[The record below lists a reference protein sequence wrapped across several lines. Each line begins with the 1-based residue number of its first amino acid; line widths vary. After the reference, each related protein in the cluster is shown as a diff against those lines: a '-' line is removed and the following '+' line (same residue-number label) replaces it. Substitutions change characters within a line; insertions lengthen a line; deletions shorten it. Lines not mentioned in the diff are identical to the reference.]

1 MARTTKK
8 NHIKYIDIEE
18 LELDR
23 DNPRLPTKL
32 RKRTTKD
39 VDVINWMLQ
48 DASIIELMMAIGE
61 SDFFIGEAIL
71 VTKDRKT
78 NKYVVIEGNRR
89 LTAVTL
95 LNRPDLAVLHK
106 KKIAKVI
113 EEAEYIPLEIP
124 CIVFDDRSD
133 ITQYLGY
140 RHVTG
145 VKSWG
150 ILSKARY
157 LDGLYRSLDDETLTQ
172 KCREL
177 AKAIGSRSDHVRKL
191 LISYWIYE
199 QVEEEGFFNIPG
211 LDESTIYFNY
221 YADSLGKDNI
231 RNYINV
237 DFQSEQPTNELDIGK
252 LEELTNWF
260 FRKNEQGGTRVLG
273 NSEQLKMLNEVLT
286 DELAFDYFKGGSGS
300 IREAYNQISVNADS
314 YHNEIE
320 LSLAALKRA
329 NSMTHNVKEH
339 HSSDLVKLREIFE
352 LARAIKSAIDA
363 KSAGDWD
370 A

>member
-1 MARTTKK
+1 MTKNTKK
-8 NHIKYIDIEE
+8 NNIEFIDINE

-23 DNPRLPTKL
+23 DNPRLPSKL
-32 RKRTTKD
+32 RKRSTKD
-39 VDVINWMLQ
+39 KEIINWMLK

-71 VTKDRKT
+71 VTWNKKRG
-78 NKYVVIEGNRR
+78 KYVVIEGNRR

-95 LNRPDLAVLHK
+95 LNSPDLAILHK

-113 EEAEYIPLEIP
+113 EEAEYIPEEIP
-124 CIVFDDRSD
+124 CIVFSNRSD

-157 LDGLYRSLDDETLTQ
+157 LNELYQSLGDETLTQ
-172 KCREL
+172 KSREL

-221 YADSLGKDNI
+221 YADSLGKDHI
-231 RNYINV
+231 RNYIDI
-237 DFQSEQPTNELDIGK
+237 DFQSEQPTESLNIEK

-273 NSEQLKMLNEVLT
+273 NSEQLRMLNEVMT

-300 IREAYNQISVNADS
+300 IREAFNQISVNADS

-329 NSMTHNVKEH
+329 NSMTHNVIEH

-352 LARAIKSAIDA
+352 LARAIKSAIDS
-363 KSAGDWD
+363 KSEGDWD